1 MALPR
6 TALGSGVLSRRVWPW
21 VALLVL
27 CAWLRLPRLDGPLD
41 LRFDAGVYYVL
52 ATSLAEGKGYRILSE
67 PGEIHG
73 IQYPPLLPVIGAA
86 HQLALGTSDPDRVG
100 HGLRWTY
107 SLLFTAYMLAV
118 FWMALAYL
126 PRGGAFLAALLVA
139 FHVRTHFHAEYF
151 VPELP
156 FALVTTLFI
165 GVVGRNEVRAPPRHG
180 GGGGGR
186 HGLLAGILAVAGFY
200 LRTAGLALLAT
211 WTAESLLRRD
221 FRQAAMRGVLV
232 LVAVVPWFAYIST
245 VRHGPEYAR
254 PTYGYQ
260 RAAYQMYNV
269 SYGENFWMAEVLK
282 PEAGRASAG
291 GLLSR
296 VRLNLG
302 KAALSLGE
310 SVDIGR
316 NWWQGEIDRVNRL
329 LGVRLIPQRAAEA
342 VLVSLTLLIV
352 GGLILLGARHRW
364 LLVCDVVLSVALF
377 VLASA
382 QDSMLRYLASIAS
395 LSAVA
400 LLSLLQWIR
409 QRVARGGGGRA
420 RWIVRLAIATIP
432 LVLVAQEL
440 HTLRNSFRITYHPA
454 EWVDGRARNRSYQLL
469 AYDRPWRLHDEAL
482 AWLSVHAS
490 PGSIVATS
498 TPHWGYLK
506 TGLKSVQPPWEADPA
521 TAQHLLAEVPVDYLV
536 IDNLV
541 AYELGAT
548 ARRYS
553 IPVVEN
559 YPARWDLVYA
569 GADSG
574 SRIYRRVER

>member
-1 MALPR
+1 MAPFR
-6 TALGSGVLSRRVWPW
+6 TALASGVPRSVWPC

-27 CAWLRLPRLDGPLD
+27 CAWLRIPRLEGPLD

-52 ATSLAEGKGYRILSE
+52 ATSLADGKGYRILSE

-73 IQYPPLLPVIGAA
+73 IQYPPLLPAIGAA
-86 HQLALGTSDPDRVG
+86 HQLALGTSDPDQVG
-100 HGLRWTY
+100 HALRWTY
-107 SLLFTAYMLAV
+107 SLLFTAYVLAV

-126 PRGGAFLAALLVA
+126 AQGGAFLAALLVA

-165 GVVGRNEVRAPPRHG
+165 GVVGRNELRAPSRRVL
-180 GGGGGR
+180 GGR
-186 HGLLAGILAVAGFY
+186 RGVLAGFLAVAGFY

-211 WTAESLLRRD
+211 WAIESLLRRD
-221 FRQAAMRGVLV
+221 FRQAAMRGMLA
-232 LVAVVPWFAYIST
+232 LVAVAPWFAYIST

-254 PTYGYQ
+254 PAYAYQ
-260 RAAYQMYNV
+260 RAPYQMYNV
-269 SYGENFWMAEVLK
+269 SYGENFWMAEILR

-296 VRLNLG
+296 ASLNLG
-302 KAALSLGE
+302 KAAVSLGE
-310 SVDIGR
+310 SVNIGR
-316 NWWQGEIDRVNRL
+316 NWWRGEIDKVNRL
-329 LGVRLIPQRAAEA
+329 LGGGRIPRGAAEA
-342 VLVSLTLLIV
+342 ALVSLTLLIV
-352 GGLILLGARHRW
+352 GGLVLLAARHRW

-409 QRVARGGGGRA
+409 QRVARGGGGTG
-420 RWIVRLAIATIP
+420 RWIVRLAVATIP
-432 LVLVAQEL
+432 LVLVVQEL

-454 EWVDGRARNRSYQLL
+454 HWVDGRARNRSYQLL

-482 AWLSVHAS
+482 AWLRVHAS
-490 PGSIVATS
+490 PSSIVATS

-521 TAQHLLAEVPVDYLV
+521 RAQQLLQELPADYLV